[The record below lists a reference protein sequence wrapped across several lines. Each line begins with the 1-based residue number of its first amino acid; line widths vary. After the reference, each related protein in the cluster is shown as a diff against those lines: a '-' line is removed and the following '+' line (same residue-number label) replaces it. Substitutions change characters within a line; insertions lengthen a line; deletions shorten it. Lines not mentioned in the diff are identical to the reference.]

1 MKRNH
6 WLIVSLRRSFL
17 LLIILLLSGK
27 ILAISFAVNQWSSK
41 MVRVCESPVLEQ
53 SKCSVEIDVV

>member
-41 MVRVCESPVLEQ
+41 MVQVCESPVLEQ